1 MRNIDKQ
8 AARCAALADSIQE
21 LLHGHDMEIVIVV
34 MLRVTAAACHSTGI
48 KREDLERQF
57 RHVIEDVYST
67 PAGTFQETVQ

>member
-8 AARCAALADSIQE
+8 AARCAVLADSIQE
-21 LLHGHDMEIVIVV
+21 LLHGHDMEIIVVV

-57 RHVIEDVYST
+57 RHVIEDVYSH
-67 PAGTFQETVQ
+67 PPGTFQETVQ